1 MKYLAFFIGALSAAT
16 ANGTELYKYVPESL
30 TILINIEEAAGL
42 TNVKTQQE
50 VSLDSAYLEL
60 PYTKTFDQNI
70 PLRLYRASMDNP
82 SSVEI
87 YSAPSKKLGSLRMQ
101 FNNLGHAT
109 LHMNNPFTSREDIWV
124 RTDGSLTYPST
135 PGHQQVVGV
144 QCPVPEYVL
153 AGRGLSWTWISSRLV
168 FDPETVNVVGIA
180 RMSATATCRY
190 TFRVVPEID
199 LTLKNEYMNIT
210 GVSGNPSIQSNQII
224 AKGYGGTGVRATLSI
239 TNPNPN
245 DISVSFSATDFDQ
258 TTQTV
263 LPTDEGAPTD
273 FYVKVN
279 NTNPGSREYR
289 VNFTAQYE

>member
-1 MKYLAFFIGALSAAT
+1 MKYLVFFIGALSAAT

-30 TILINIEEAAGL
+30 TIRINLEEAADG
-42 TNVKTQQE
+42 VRGSIEQE
-50 VSLDSAYLEL
+50 VSLESAYLEL
-60 PYTKTFDQNI
+60 PYTKTFDQKITMVRYYEN
-70 PLRLYRASMDNP
+70 LQNP
-82 SSVEI
+82 TSAEI

-109 LHMNNPFTSREDIWV
+109 LHMNNPFTD
-124 RTDGSLTYPST
+124 RTDYWIRSDGSLTFPAN
-135 PGHQQVVGV
+135 PGHSQVVGV

-153 AGRGLSWTWISSRLV
+153 AGRGLSWVWISSNMMFR
-168 FDPETVNVVGIA
+168 PETGSVVGLA
-180 RMSATATCRY
+180 SVSAAATCKY

-224 AKGYGGTGVRATLSI
+224 AKGYGGTGVRAILSI
-239 TNPNPN
+239 NNPNPN

>member
-30 TILINIEEAAGL
+30 TISLNIEEAAGGIRGGIE
-42 TNVKTQQE
+42 QE
-50 VSLDSAYLEL
+50 VSLESAYLEL

-70 PLRLYRASMDNP
+70 TMTRYHDNLHNP
-82 SSVEI
+82 TSAEI
-87 YSAPSKKLGSLRMQ
+87 YSAPTKKLGSYRMQ
-101 FNNLGHAT
+101 FNNSGHAT
-109 LHMNNPFTSREDIWV
+109 LHMNNPFTDSKDYFIRS
-124 RTDGSLTYPST
+124 DGSLTFPAT
-135 PGHQQVVGV
+135 PDHKQMIAV

-153 AGRGLSWTWISSRLV
+153 AGRGLSWMWVTSRMS
-168 FDPETVNVVGIA
+168 FKPETGSLVGLA
-180 RMSATATCRY
+180 AFTTGATCKY

-199 LTLKNEYMNIT
+199 LTLKNEHMNIT

-224 AKGYGGTGVRATLSI
+224 AKGYGGTGVRAILSI

-258 TTQTV
+258 TTLTV